1 MSDDIEHLKIHKI
14 ASPGQGGQEKKRL
27 PTLGGGLVPDPS
39 KADVDQAT
47 VENEASY
54 IERDEEKLRESVLDA
69 LRTIFDPEI
78 PINIVELGLI
88 YGVDIVAP
96 GEVEVAM
103 TLTAPA
109 CPVAGQLVE
118 EAARRAGLV
127 RGVKRAHVKL
137 VWDPPWTKDRMS
149 DEALLELGLI

>member
-14 ASPGQGGQEKKRL
+14 APVRDKKRL
-27 PTLGGGLVPDPS
+27 PTIGGGLVPDPA
-39 KADVDQAT
+39 KADVDQAS
-47 VENEASY
+47 VENEDAF
-54 IERDEEKLRESVLDA
+54 IEHDEEKLRESVFDA

-96 GEVEVAM
+96 GEVEIAM

-118 EAARRAGLV
+118 EAARRAGLAP
-127 RGVKRAHVKL
+127 GVKRAHVRL
-137 VWDPPWTKDRMS
+137 VWYPPWTKDRMS